1 MRITQIAVLVSSF
14 LLISTCRETRAS
26 VKTIVKEK
34 PNRQLVTE
42 TNPAAIQSL
51 IEDTTTEMSLL
62 ALNVL
67 HGNHSVNSNQKPN
80 REPVRKTEVQVT
92 DDDFQNVP
100 PVDTYWLQNLKMSLR

>member
-14 LLISTCRETRAS
+14 FLINTCRETRAG
-26 VKTIVKEK
+26 VKMIVKEK
-34 PNRQLVTE
+34 ETRQLVTE

-51 IEDTTTEMSLL
+51 IEDTSTEMSLL

-67 HGNHSVNSNQKPN
+67 HGNHSGNNNKKPN
-80 REPVRKTEVQVT
+80 QEPVRKAEIEVT

>member
-1 MRITQIAVLVSSF
+1 MRITQIAVLVSLF
-14 LLISTCRETRAS
+14 LLISTCRETRAG
-26 VKTIVKEK
+26 VKMIVKEK
-34 PNRQLVTE
+34 ENRQLVTE

-51 IEDTTTEMSLL
+51 IEDTSAEMSLL

-67 HGNHSVNSNQKPN
+67 HGNYSGNNKKPN
-80 REPVRKTEVQVT
+80 QEPVRKAEIEVT